1 MIVADGSPAPQILER
16 NIFGQRLNKKA
27 GYRSRIGALML
38 LAAKVKCAAPSHFVK
53 VITGYDLMQAVLFRL
68 AGFGGDIGSN
78 HDTQL
83 DEISN
88 EP

>member
-1 MIVADGSPAPQILER
+1 MGNDLIKKLDTDLER
-16 NIFGQRLNKKA
+16 VH
-27 GYRSRIGALML
+27 LML
-38 LAAKVKCAAPSHFVK
+38 LAAKVKYAAPSHFVK
-53 VITGYDLMQAVLFRL
+53 VITGYDLMQAVLLRL
-68 AGFGGDIGSN
+68 AGFGGNIGLN

>member
-1 MIVADGSPAPQILER
+1 MDHPHPRFWSE
-16 NIFGQRLNKKA
+16 IFLGNDLIKK
-27 GYRSRIGALML
+27 LDTVM